1 LRRQRPDKQ
10 HLPAVSIAG
19 YFIELDQQL
28 ILPPPYHRAQ
38 PNTNRCLWE
47 LHMRKSLFTAS
58 LLALAIA
65 APMAQAY
72 QAGDI
77 IVRAGAISVDPH
89 ESSGDIWVG
98 ALNSDVAGSKAT
110 LDSDTQ
116 LGLNFAYMLSN
127 NLGIELLAA
136 TPFSHD
142 VGVAGMP
149 GGFAG
154 LNGKL
159 GELKQ
164 LPPTVSLVYYPLD
177 SASAFQPYIGA
188 GINYTWFFDTQLSS
202 EAESK
207 GFSGLDMQ
215 DSWGLSAQLGMDY
228 LLTDNIMLNAQVR
241 YIDIDTTGTTH
252 ILGDKV
258 KVDVEVDPFVYMVG
272 LGYRF

>member
-1 LRRQRPDKQ
+1 
-10 HLPAVSIAG
+10 
-19 YFIELDQQL
+19 
-28 ILPPPYHRAQ
+28 
-38 PNTNRCLWE
+38 
-47 LHMRKSLFTAS
+47 MRKSLFTAS

-77 IVRAGAISVDPH
+77 IVRAGAITVDPH

-98 ALNSDVAGSKAT
+98 ALNTDVAGTKAT

-116 LGLNFAYMLSN
+116 LGLNFAHMLTS

-142 VGVAGMP
+142 VGVQGMP

-159 GELKQ
+159 GELKH
-164 LPPTVSLVYYPLD
+164 LPPTLSLVYYPLD
-177 SASAFQPYIGA
+177 ANSAFQPYVGA
-188 GINYTWFFDTQLSS
+188 GINYTWFFDTKLSS
-202 EAESK
+202 EAEGK
-207 GFSGLDMQ
+207 GFSGLDMK
-215 DSWGLSAQLGMDY
+215 DSWGLAAQVGMDY
-228 LLTDNIMLNAQVR
+228 MLTDNIMLNAQVR
-241 YIDIDTTGTTH
+241 YIDIETTGTTH

-258 KVDVEVDPFVYMVG
+258 KVDVDVDPFVYMVG
-272 LGYRF
+272 LGYKF